1 MKLGGVPVVITRE
14 LLRTC
19 DGGGKLGID
28 VITSRLVLQM
38 PPLQLEYRQG
48 EGRDWFCSFVVEG
61 FGFGFCLVVSPLAS
75 CLLFARLFLNHTC

>member
-19 DGGGKLGID
+19 DGVGKLGID
-28 VITSRLVLQM
+28 VITSRLELQM

-48 EGRDWFCSFVVEG
+48 EGIDWLCSFVDEG
-61 FGFGFCLVVSPLAS
+61 LSFGFCLVVSPFAS
-75 CLLFARLFLNHTC
+75 CLLLALLFLNHTC